1 MKRILFLLG
10 LVLFLS
16 ACKDKSTFRVNGT
29 INGEKKKYVYVHRVE
44 VDTPVLIDSSKVSK
58 SGRFSFRIK
67 ASEADFYQLGYSSD
81 DFITLL
87 AEPGEKIKLTF
98 KGKNLFENYTV
109 TGSEGS
115 IKVHTIDSKLNDT
128 KRQLDSLSAVY
139 QKLSKE
145 PGFDANGPKLESEY
159 KNLIEKQRKY
169 NIEFIIKNL
178 SSMASI
184 KALYQRINSET
195 YVLYE
200 PRDLQYLKIVT
211 DTLTRLYPDSKHV
224 QALAHDFEK
233 EMNQM
238 YVRQIEQMTKDLPQT
253 KLDPVLADVSG
264 KRIALLSLKGKYVLL
279 AFWSVSSKDCVEE
292 NLQLKEYYKKYNK
305 RGFEIYQINLD
316 VNEAAWKQ
324 AVKFDELP
332 WISTREDDP
341 LDPKNAVLFN
351 VQSVPTNY
359 LFDKEGKII
368 ATNLHGRALNVKLE
382 QIFNN

>member
-1 MKRILFLLG
+1 MKRILFLLS
-10 LVLFLS
+10 LVLSLS
-16 ACKDKSTFRVNGT
+16 ACKDKSSFRVDGI
-29 INGEKKKYVYVHRVE
+29 INGEKKKYVYIHRVE

-58 SGRFSFRIK
+58 SGRFSFTIK
-67 ASEADFYQLGYSSD
+67 ASEADFYQLGFSSD
-81 DFITLL
+81 NFITLL

-98 KGKNLFENYTV
+98 KGKNLFENCTV

-115 IKVHTIDSKLNDT
+115 IKVLSLDNKLNET
-128 KRQLDSLSAVY
+128 KRQLDSLSTVY
-139 QKLSKE
+139 QKSSKE
-145 PGFDANGPKLESEY
+145 PGFELKGPILEAEY
-159 KNLIEKQRKY
+159 KNLIEKQRKH

-211 DTLTRLYPDSKHV
+211 DTLTSRYPDSKHV
-224 QALAHDFEK
+224 QALARDFEK

-238 YVRQIEQMTKDLPQT
+238 YMRQLEQMSKDLPQT

-264 KRIALLSLKGKYVLL
+264 KRIAFSSLKGKYALL

-305 RGFEIYQINLD
+305 KGFEIYQINLD
-316 VNEAAWKQ
+316 ADEAVWKQ

-341 LDPKNAVLFN
+341 LDPKNAILFN
-351 VQSVPTNY
+351 VKSLPTNY

-368 ATNLHGRALNVKLE
+368 ASNLHGRALKVKLE
-382 QIFNN
+382 QLFSN